1 MITDLIGL
9 EPLLDQYDPG
19 TILVGPLL
27 SLSLS
32 STFRYFYIGGNGSK
46 VYQSIGLGFVEAE
59 IDAERQRADVVGTL
73 KNRFVEV
80 ITFGSHLEMA
90 RAIHTR
96 WPNEETVRVLGSAA
110 LTAKSEPADAPPGDC
125 GKKLVDEAARE
136 PVDHA
141 KCIDAG
147 LAALM
152 DAPPLACNRGQP
164 TAVLSSAAMQ
174 VPMPRRPIAAP
185 SQPLSGDRF
194 VTQQQRRLWPNEDK
208 DTVALAVSRLKSA
221 AQQGNVPRLPSQPSK
236 VANGESEAA
245 PVSRPLVENT
255 RSWASS
261 VLRFCGVGIAIALVS
276 WTIVLP
282 STRQAGQVLLAA
294 IPTPL
299 ISIKHDGD
307 SSQAAATVLPSVPN
321 QHAKDDEIA
330 RLKAQLEI
338 SNAEIARL
346 LGTAALSEDA
356 ARETQQTSTPPV
368 PKEQTQQSS
377 QVASA
382 QAGAARVSALPV
394 KEGRTALRLDAEEVA
409 MFINRGMESL
419 KSGDFVSARLLLK
432 RAAEANNASAAL
444 MLGATFD
451 PLFLHRVHPAVG
463 IAPDIAQARQWYEK
477 AAELGSDAASQEL
490 EKLAQPG
497 Q

>member
-80 ITFGSHLEMA
+80 IAFGSHLEMA

-125 GKKLVDEAARE
+125 DKKLVDEAARE

-194 VTQQQRRLWPNEDK
+194 VTQQQRRLWPNEDE
-208 DTVALAVSRLKSA
+208 DTVALAVSRLYWLA
-221 AQQGNVPRLPSQPSK
+221 LPSALFS
-236 VANGESEAA
+236 
-245 PVSRPLVENT
+245 SRNRVMT
-255 RSWASS
+255 RS
-261 VLRFCGVGIAIALVS
+261 
-276 WTIVLP
+276 
-282 STRQAGQVLLAA
+282 
-294 IPTPL
+294 
-299 ISIKHDGD
+299 
-307 SSQAAATVLPSVPN
+307 
-321 QHAKDDEIA
+321 
-330 RLKAQLEI
+330 
-338 SNAEIARL
+338 SNV
-346 LGTAALSEDA
+346 T
-356 ARETQQTSTPPV
+356 
-368 PKEQTQQSS
+368 
-377 QVASA
+377 
-382 QAGAARVSALPV
+382 
-394 KEGRTALRLDAEEVA
+394 
-409 MFINRGMESL
+409 
-419 KSGDFVSARLLLK
+419 
-432 RAAEANNASAAL
+432 
-444 MLGATFD
+444 
-451 PLFLHRVHPAVG
+451 
-463 IAPDIAQARQWYEK
+463 AQAR
-477 AAELGSDAASQEL
+477 S
-490 EKLAQPG
+490 
-497 Q
+497 